1 VKILADGKTDRV
13 LGVHIVGVDAGNII
27 AEAALA
33 MEFSAS
39 VKDIVRTCPPDPAGD
54 RERSGARRRVAA
66 GVTRDAAHAGRT
78 SRAP

>member
-1 VKILADGKTDRV
+1 VPTTAHGPAADEKTDRV

-39 VKDIVRTCPPDPAGD
+39 VNDIARTCHAHPTPPETVKEAALAGD
-54 RERSGARRRVAA
+54 R
-66 GVTRDAAHAGRT
+66 
-78 SRAP
+78 RAINV